1 VRVDPDP
8 VWQSEVTATVG
19 TMPADRR
26 AALFALLGPDGD
38 SEARTDQ
45 IATVV
50 EHGLD
55 DLMTAAVSAGIAA
68 PLALARTANEAS
80 AQPDRA
86 RALDHR
92 SYTALLRM
100 EQSGALS
107 ATQAKEVLTDLLDHG
122 GDPAELARQKGFEAM
137 SDGALAAVL
146 DDIIAAHGPEWER
159 FVDGDKKMA
168 GLFTGLVMKATDKK
182 ANGKAV
188 AAELQ
193 RRLASSSSS

>member
-1 VRVDPDP
+1 
-8 VWQSEVTATVG
+8 
-19 TMPADRR
+19 
-26 AALFALLGPDGD
+26 
-38 SEARTDQ
+38 
-45 IATVV
+45 
-50 EHGLD
+50 
-55 DLMTAAVSAGIAA
+55 
-68 PLALARTANEAS
+68 
-80 AQPDRA
+80 
-86 RALDHR
+86 
-92 SYTALLRM
+92 
-100 EQSGALS
+100 
-107 ATQAKEVLTDLLDHG
+107 
-122 GDPAELARQKGFEAM
+122 M